1 MRIEWLESAILD
13 LQRLREFI
21 LPHNME
27 AAQRAVRLIRTAI
40 TPIASN
46 PRIGK
51 PVEDLPEY
59 HDLFI
64 PFGASGYV
72 LRYRVQ
78 GDIIFIVAVKHCRE
92 AGFPDQAP
100 ALWVVKDPVEAAY
113 GMLADGGPSLA
124 EELLKERLKD
134 YQKEEDRILSL
145 PDTPILPPKL

>member
-21 LPHNME
+21 LPHNIE
-27 AAQRAVRLIRTAI
+27 AAQRAVRLIRTAV

-59 HDLFI
+59 HDIFI

-78 GDIIFIVAVKHCRE
+78 GDTIFIVTVKHCRE
-92 AGFPDQAP
+92 AGFSDQTP
-100 ALWVVKDPVEAAY
+100 ALWVVKDPLEAAY
-113 GMLADGGPSLA
+113 GMLADGGPSLVK
-124 EELLKERLKD
+124 ELL
-134 YQKEEDRILSL
+134 
-145 PDTPILPPKL
+145 